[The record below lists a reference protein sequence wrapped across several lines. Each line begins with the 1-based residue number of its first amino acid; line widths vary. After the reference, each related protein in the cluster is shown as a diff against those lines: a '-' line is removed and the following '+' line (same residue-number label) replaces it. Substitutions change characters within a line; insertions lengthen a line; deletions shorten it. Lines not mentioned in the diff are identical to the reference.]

1 MVCVKGSST
10 ELLTS
15 RRILGI
21 FGYRKLRQKICIR
34 HWVQMDPGVYL
45 SCKKGRK
52 PHQSSFA
59 ENHIIALI
67 LLSKHLNRDFE
78 PGTTFK
84 WSLQACV
91 VFGN

>member
-1 MVCVKGSST
+1 MVCVKASST
-10 ELLTS
+10 KLLTS

-21 FGYRKLRQKICIR
+21 LEYRKLRHKICIR

-52 PHQSSFA
+52 PHESSFA
-59 ENHIIALI
+59 EDRIITLI
-67 LLSKHLNRDFE
+67 LLSEHLNRDFE
-78 PGTTFK
+78 PGTIFK
-84 WSLQACV
+84 WSLQAFL

>member
-1 MVCVKGSST
+1 
-10 ELLTS
+10 
-15 RRILGI
+15 
-21 FGYRKLRQKICIR
+21 
-34 HWVQMDPGVYL
+34 MDPGVYL

-59 ENHIIALI
+59 EDRIITLI
-67 LLSKHLNRDFE
+67 LLSEHLNRDFE

-84 WSLQACV
+84 WSLQAFV